1 MRIPRAFARG
11 PLCAWLIVTCAA
23 AHGEEA
29 GGAPAQV
36 GTADGVRIPSPFAD
50 RAARKAI
57 AGARKR
63 LANPACRRVLTDFSD
78 ASGRRLDAV
87 LAENGETAQG
97 QLDLLLFHD
106 GSDEPRCRNA
116 AVMAYTTPGSRDVFL
131 CGGQFTQEQR
141 RRPIDAEAIVIHEM
155 LHSLGLGENPPTA
168 AEITSRVLWR
178 CARHVL
184 DPGPL
189 KY

>member
-1 MRIPRAFARG
+1 MCIPRALGRG
-11 PLCAWLIVTCAA
+11 SLCALLVVTCVA

-29 GGAPAQV
+29 GDVPVQG
-36 GTADGVRIPSPFAD
+36 GTADGLGMPSPFAS

-57 AGARKR
+57 EGARKR
-63 LANPACRRVLTDFSD
+63 LANPACRSVLTDFSD

-87 LAENGETAQG
+87 LAGNGETAQG

-116 AVMAYTTPGSRDVFL
+116 AVMAYTTPGSRDIFL
-131 CGGQFTQEQR
+131 CGRQFTQEQR

-178 CARHVL
+178 CARHML
-184 DPGPL
+184 DLGPL